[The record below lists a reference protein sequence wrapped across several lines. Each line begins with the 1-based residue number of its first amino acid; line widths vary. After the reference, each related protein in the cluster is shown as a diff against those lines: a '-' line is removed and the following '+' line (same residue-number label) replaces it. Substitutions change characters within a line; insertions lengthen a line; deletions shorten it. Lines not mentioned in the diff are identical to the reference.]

1 MLKIVNSEHKKV
13 NELTSRFL
21 NVKMAKMGT
30 MSVSKIQRAGKV
42 RNSLVFITG
51 DTNKSVNTFIEQS

>member
-1 MLKIVNSEHKKV
+1 M
-13 NELTSRFL
+13 
-21 NVKMAKMGT
+21 

-51 DTNKSVNTFIEQS
+51 IINKSANTFIEPSYTKFIC